1 MMHNSNLIKLKD
13 PDREEIARLTAEY
26 EAKNGPVKTSP
37 PVSCRA
43 DVPSDQWAQMRRN
56 AEVNAARRRIKLN
69 EG

>member
-1 MMHNSNLIKLKD
+1 MDSRIRLKE
-13 PDREEIARLTAEY
+13 PERQKIAKLTAEY

-37 PVSCRA
+37 SVSSRE

>member
-1 MMHNSNLIKLKD
+1 MHNSNLIKLKD

-43 DVPSDQWAQMRRN
+43 DAPSDQWAQMKRN